1 MDTINPVWYWSLGII
16 FIFPILS
23 LVLTQIGYNLSRKDA
38 QLGKPFNAFKRVI
51 LPLTALILLLTKV
64 IGFSQDSLA
73 IKVLE
78 TATWILAINTGLD
91 FINRLFFATA
101 RKDTWQG
108 NVPQLFLDIFRIAL
122 VTFCGAIVLSEVWGV
137 ELGGVATA
145 LGLGSFV
152 LGLALQ
158 ETLGNLFL
166 GIAMVY
172 ERPFAVGDWI
182 KTGGEEGQ
190 VIEINWRAV
199 HIVDMS
205 GKKVVIPH
213 KNIGTGNILNYSK
226 PSRLNQI
233 SRKVK
238 FSAQEPP
245 NRIKEAVLEACKN
258 VEGIINDPVPSVK
271 TVAYLDSIIEYEI
284 SYYVEDYGI
293 CDSVS
298 NEVLT
303 RLWYTI
309 QRNHLILPPHAKGE
323 PTPLDIKYQNLLEKS
338 LSELPKHLPIEVH
351 KTQDLLDGSQYQVF
365 GKNEI
370 IVLQGDLSG
379 NLYILLEGK
388 VQLSAKALNGV
399 DTPFNIIKEGEF
411 FGEISLLSNRTA
423 SMTALALTDVKV
435 LTIFKQEVLDMVGNN
450 HKLASRLDEVMQL
463 QKKKLEKKFS
473 QNGAVGIK

>member
-1 MDTINPVWYWSLGII
+1 MNNINPIWYWGLGII
-16 FIFPILS
+16 FIFPIIS
-23 LVLTQIGYNLSRKDA
+23 LILTEIGYTLSRKDEK
-38 QLGKPFNAFKRVI
+38 LGKPFNTFKTLV
-51 LPLTALILLLTKV
+51 LPLTALIFLLIKV
-64 IGFSQDSLA
+64 IGFNQNTLA
-73 IKVLE
+73 IKILE
-78 TATWILAINTGLD
+78 TITWILAINTGLD
-91 FINRLFFATA
+91 LINRLFFATA

-108 NVPQLFLDIFRIAL
+108 NVPQLFLDIFRIVL

-158 ETLGNLFL
+158 DTLGNLFL

-199 HIVDMS
+199 HIVDLN

-258 VEGIINDPVPSVK
+258 VEGIMSDPAPTVK
-271 TVAYLDSIIEYEI
+271 TIAYLDSLIEYEI
-284 SYYVEDYGI
+284 SYYIEDYGI
-293 CDSVS
+293 SGDVS

-309 QRNHLILPPHAKGE
+309 QRNYLILPPHAKGE
-323 PTPLDIKYQNLLEKS
+323 PTPLDVKYQNLLEKS
-338 LSELPKHLPIEVH
+338 LIELPKHLPIEAN
-351 KTQDLLDGSQYQVF
+351 KAQDLLDGSQYQVF
-365 GKNEI
+365 GKNET
-370 IVLQGDLSG
+370 IVSQGDPSG

-399 DTPFNIIKEGEF
+399 DTPFNIIHEGEF
-411 FGEISLLSNRTA
+411 FGEISLLTNRMA
-423 SMTALALTDVKV
+423 SMSALALTDVKV
-435 LTIFKQEVLDMVGNN
+435 LTIFQQEVLDMIGNN
-450 HKLASRLDEVMQL
+450 HKLAFQLDEVMQL
-463 QKKKLEKKFS
+463 RKKKLEKKLEKKFS
-473 QNGAVGIK
+473 QNGH